1 MYLREQV
8 LDKMAIVMMAPR
20 TMKLRLRTIS
30 LAGMLVCS
38 VAPVLA
44 HAQSA
49 YPTRPIRIVVPTAPG
64 SAADTLAR
72 VLSQPLSERF
82 GQPVIVDARPGGGS
96 IIGTEIVA
104 KAPPDGHVLLI
115 ALPALAINPAIRHT
129 LPYDALRD
137 FAPIT
142 QGISQANLFV
152 VHPSLPVKST
162 TELIALAKA
171 RPGELVYAS
180 SGVGASSHLT
190 VELFLVMSGTR
201 MLHVPYKGPGPG
213 VIDLIAGRVA
223 LMASSTISSIA
234 HVRAGRLRA
243 IGVSTAKRVPGLPD
257 IPTIAES
264 GVPGY
269 ESVSWFGLAAPA
281 GTPKDVIARLN
292 RESVAI
298 LRTPAVEE
306 QFARDGSI
314 VVAGTAAEFDA
325 YIRGEA
331 VKWARVVKS
340 AGIKAE

>member
-1 MYLREQV
+1 MKTNASIR
-8 LDKMAIVMMAPR
+8 AI
-20 TMKLRLRTIS
+20 RTIG
-30 LAGMLVCS
+30 LAGLLACSTAPMLT
-38 VAPVLA
+38 

-64 SAADTLAR
+64 SAGDTLAR
-72 VLSQPLSERF
+72 VLSQPLSERL
-82 GQPVIVDARPGGGS
+82 GQPVIVDTRPGGGT

-104 KAPPDGHVLLI
+104 KAPPDGHVLLL
-115 ALPALAINPAIRHT
+115 ALPALAITPSIYRT

-137 FAPIT
+137 FAPIS
-142 QGISQANLFV
+142 QSISQPNLFV
-152 VHPSLPVKST
+152 VHPSLPVRSAR
-162 TELIALAKA
+162 ELIAFAKA
-171 RPGELVYAS
+171 RPGELAYAS
-180 SGVGASSHLT
+180 SGLGSSSQLT
-190 VELFLVMSGTR
+190 VELFLLMTGTR

-213 VIDLIAGRVA
+213 VIDLVAGRVA
-223 LMASSTISSIA
+223 LMASSTISSIT
-234 HVRAGRLRA
+234 HVRTGRLRA

-281 GTPKDVIARLN
+281 ATPRETIDRLY

-298 LRTPAVEE
+298 LRTPAVQE
-306 QFARDGSI
+306 QFARDGSL

-325 YIRGEA
+325 YIRSET